1 MFGLLCQFYELNK
14 RYMTSMIH
22 MKELRLP
29 VNLILKSDTLKDFD
43 RQIAE
48 HCNQHLSRML
58 P

>member
-22 MKELRLP
+22 MKELHLP

-43 RQIAE
+43 
-48 HCNQHLSRML
+48 
-58 P
+58 